1 MMTTRTPAMNRS
13 GIRPAPALWASA
25 FVIAALAI
33 VQAGRLPGNS
43 AHAETTS
50 DFGDYTL
57 LTARLGQG
65 AADRPNESL
74 WIIDN
79 RDQVLMVYELEDA
92 QRGTLTVRGG
102 GSLHNLFLQAR
113 PR

>member
-1 MMTTRTPAMNRS
+1 MTTQTPSMNRS
-13 GIRPAPALWASA
+13 RTRSAAALWASA

-43 AHAETTS
+43 AYAETAS
-50 DFGDYTL
+50 ELGDYTL
-57 LTARLGQG
+57 LTARTGKG
-65 AADRPNESL
+65 PEDRPNESL
-74 WIIDN
+74 WVIDN
-79 RDQVLMVYELEDA
+79 REQVLIVYELENA

-102 GSLHNLFLQAR
+102 GSLHNLFMQAR

>member
-1 MMTTRTPAMNRS
+1 MTNQTPAMNHSSTRS
-13 GIRPAPALWASA
+13 ATALWASA

-43 AHAETTS
+43 AYAETAS
-50 DFGDYTL
+50 DLGDYSL
-57 LTARLGQG
+57 LTARTGRG
-65 AADRPNESL
+65 PEDRPNESL
-74 WIIDN
+74 WVIDN
-79 RDQVLMVYELEDA
+79 RQQVLIVYELEDA
-92 QRGTLTVRGG
+92 QRGTFTVRGG

>member
-1 MMTTRTPAMNRS
+1 MTTQSTTMNRS
-13 GIRPAPALWASA
+13 GTRPAAALWASA

-33 VQAGRLPGNS
+33 VQAGQLPGNS

-50 DFGDYTL
+50 EFGDYTL
-57 LTARLGQG
+57 LTARTGKG
-65 AADRPNESL
+65 PEDRPNESL

-79 RDQVLMVYELEDA
+79 REQVLMVYELEDA